1 MSEPEQKKQ
10 KKLIIEHI
18 YRPLYTVMFI
28 KWNSHHKRYS
38 MKQKAEWSVYFGKD
52 LQKNQR
58 QSEHP
63 RCSICQKNFKSLT
76 GLNQHMSH
84 QYPQQSSSSSS
95 EPDVDVAESRK
106 RKRKVE
112 GGPKKKKLKIG
123 PQKKKKRGPLR
134 RNVFK

>member
-1 MSEPEQKKQ
+1 
-10 KKLIIEHI
+10 
-18 YRPLYTVMFI
+18 
-28 KWNSHHKRYS
+28 

-95 EPDVDVAESRK
+95 ELDVVAESRK

-123 PQKKKKRGPLR
+123 PEKKRSIE
-134 RNVFK
+134 NVFE